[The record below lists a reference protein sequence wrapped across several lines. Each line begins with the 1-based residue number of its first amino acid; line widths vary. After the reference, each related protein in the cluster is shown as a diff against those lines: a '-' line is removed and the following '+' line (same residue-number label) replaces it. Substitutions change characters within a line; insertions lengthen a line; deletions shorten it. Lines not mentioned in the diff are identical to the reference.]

1 MNRCTETLKV
11 QDWLDGELAPAEA
24 ARFEAHL
31 AGCPECEAEAAA
43 YRVVWSELR
52 ALPLLD
58 PRSELFDRVME
69 AVLPH
74 RPPRWVRVLGL
85 GYAGALAASLAA
97 IGSAFALPG
106 PSAWVHGILAAGTRA
121 LTETGTFVLRSLGDG
136 LVRLGETLAGGGAAG
151 RLLRL
156 LGGALTQPA
165 VWVTLF
171 AAVLVCAA
179 LFWWMRARERRGA
192 PGEAGPGELPHVGL
206 LGL

>member
-11 QDWLDGELAPAEA
+11 QDWLDGELPPPEA

-31 AGCPECEAEAAA
+31 AGCAECEAEAAA

-58 PRSELFDRVME
+58 PRPELFDRVME

-85 GYAGALAASLAA
+85 GYAGALAASLVA
-97 IGSAFALPG
+97 IGSAFVLPG
-106 PSAWVHGILAAGTRA
+106 PNAWVHAILASGTRA

-136 LVRLGETLAGGGAAG
+136 LVRLGETLAGGGAVHRLWKLLAG
-151 RLLRL
+151 TLS
-156 LGGALTQPA
+156 QPA
-165 VWVTLF
+165 VWLTLI

-179 LFWWMRARERRGA
+179 LLWWMRARERRGV
-192 PGEAGPGELPHVGL
+192 PGEAGPGEIPHVGL